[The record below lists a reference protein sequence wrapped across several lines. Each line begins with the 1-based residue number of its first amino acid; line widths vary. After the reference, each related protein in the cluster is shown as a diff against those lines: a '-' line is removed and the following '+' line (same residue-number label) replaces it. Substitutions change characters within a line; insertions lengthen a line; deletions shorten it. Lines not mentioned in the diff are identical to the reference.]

1 MRYISVGR
9 RFAALLLDWIILLV
23 VAIPLAE
30 IHSGNGSFEISWL
43 GWRFAL
49 AWIAVPLTYVVL
61 FEWLASATPGKFM
74 VGIRV
79 RKDTGGRIGFGQS
92 LGRNAARL
100 IDGLPYVIP
109 YLVGGLVVLGSDT
122 RQRLGDRWASTVVIA
137 KGTDGARDRG
147 AGADERGAMDRATA
161 AGAARFATAGFA
173 AAGFAAARVGRRC
186 DTDAATP
193 AGGLTTSGSRRT

>member
-30 IHSGNGSFEISWL
+30 IHSGNGSVEISWL

-92 LGRNAARL
+92 LGRNVARL

-137 KGTDGARDRG
+137 KGTDAARSDRAAGADDRG
-147 AGADERGAMDRATA
+147 AVDRTTA
-161 AGAARFATAGFA
+161 AGAARFADRSA
-173 AAGFAAARVGRRC
+173 ADRPAR
-186 DTDAATP
+186 DATP
-193 AGGLTTSGSRRT
+193 TPPPPPEV

>member
-92 LGRNAARL
+92 LGRNVARL

-137 KGTDGARDRG
+137 KGTDGAG
-147 AGADERGAMDRATA
+147 AIAPPVPMTEEPWTGPLPPAPPGSLPPGSVTPGSQPPASDVD
-161 AGAARFATAGFA
+161 
-173 AAGFAAARVGRRC
+173 
-186 DTDAATP
+186 ATP
-193 AGGLTTSGSRRT
+193 TPPPPPEA

>member
-1 MRYISVGR
+1 M
-9 RFAALLLDWIILLV
+9 
-23 VAIPLAE
+23 
-30 IHSGNGSFEISWL
+30 
-43 GWRFAL
+43 
-49 AWIAVPLTYVVL
+49 VL

-137 KGTDGARDRG
+137 KGTDGAG
-147 AGADERGAMDRATA
+147 AIAPPVPMSEEPWTGPLPPAPPGSLPPGSLPPGSQPPASDVD
-161 AGAARFATAGFA
+161 
-173 AAGFAAARVGRRC
+173 
-186 DTDAATP
+186 ATP
-193 AGGLTTSGSRRT
+193 TPPPPPEA

>member
-23 VAIPLAE
+23 VANPLAE

-79 RKDTGGRIGFGQS
+79 RKDTGGRVGFGQS

-100 IDGLPYVIP
+100 IDGLPYIIP

-137 KGTDGARDRG
+137 KGTDGAG
-147 AGADERGAMDRATA
+147 AVGTA
-161 AGAARFATAGFA
+161 
-173 AAGFAAARVGRRC
+173 RC
-186 DTDAATP
+186 
-193 AGGLTTSGSRRT
+193 R

>member
-1 MRYISVGR
+1 MTYISVGR

-61 FEWLASATPGKFM
+61 FEWLASATPGKLM

-137 KGTDGARDRG
+137 KGTDGAPI
-147 AGADERGAMDRATA
+147 A
-161 AGAARFATAGFA
+161 APVPMSEEPWTGPLPPAPPGSLPPGSVTQGSQLPSSD
-173 AAGFAAARVGRRC
+173 V
-186 DTDAATP
+186 DAAPTP
-193 AGGLTTSGSRRT
+193 PPPPEV